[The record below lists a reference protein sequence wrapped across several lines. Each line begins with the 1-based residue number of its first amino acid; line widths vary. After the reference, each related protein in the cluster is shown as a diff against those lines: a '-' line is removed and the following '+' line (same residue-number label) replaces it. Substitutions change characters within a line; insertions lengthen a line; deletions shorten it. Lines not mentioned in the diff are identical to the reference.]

1 MSSEIV
7 LGSAFFTNFFAQF
20 TYEESLDT
28 NKVRLTLAKNVVPGT
43 YLGDQTGSASD
54 IVVPTPTPVV
64 DPTTP
69 TVDPT
74 PLVSNATTTNDK
86 TVNIMLLSAELVIFM
101 CLMACM
107 LYLCVNKLTCCGQGR
122 KTIGEYNQLQTQN
135 NSAHANGSYNPMSDE
150 A

>member
-1 MSSEIV
+1 M
-7 LGSAFFTNFFAQF
+7 
-20 TYEESLDT
+20 
-28 NKVRLTLAKNVVPGT
+28 PGT

-54 IVVPTPTPVV
+54 NPVPTPTPVV

-74 PLVSNATTTNDK
+74 PLVSNATNTNDK
-86 TVNIMLLSAELVIFM
+86 TVNIMLLSAELIIFM
-101 CLMACM
+101 CMLACM

-122 KTIGEYNQLQTQN
+122 KTIGDYNALQQQN
-135 NSAHANGSYNPMSDE
+135 SIHANPTASSEGAYNPMEEQE